1 MRVVVIGLGNQ
12 GQKRMAV
19 AGDEVIA
26 TVDPANPRAKFDAIE
41 QVPLDSYDTAI
52 VCTSDAAKV
61 DILRYLLSNGID
73 VLVEK
78 PLFAPDIE
86 RIGELGEVAR
96 LTGATCYTAYNHR
109 FEPNIRRLKKV
120 LNDQILGD
128 IYTTRIFYGNGTALD
143 TKRSPWR
150 DSGLGVLS
158 DLGSHLLDLSLF
170 LFGNTPREFEPWSL
184 SRFENRSL
192 DHVLFGSVGKPVL
205 EFEVTLLSWRNTFTI
220 DVLGELGS
228 AHVAGLCKWGTSSF
242 TLRKRVFPS
251 GAPEEDVQ
259 TVEGSDQTWAL
270 EYRHFKEMC
279 GTGFTSVETDAWIN
293 SVLSEIG
300 RSALV
305 GSSA

>member
-26 TVDPANPRAKFDAIE
+26 TVDPANPRAKFEAIE
-41 QVPLDSYDTAI
+41 QVPLDSYDAAI

-78 PLFAPDIE
+78 PLFAPDVE
-86 RIGELGEVAR
+86 RIVELGEVAK

-109 FEPNIRRLKKV
+109 FEPNIQRLKKV
-120 LNDQILGD
+120 LDDQILGD
-128 IYTTRIFYGNGTALD
+128 IYTTRIFYGNGTAFD

-150 DSGLGVLS
+150 DSGLGVLA

-170 LFGNTPREFEPWSL
+170 LFGNTRREFEPWSL
-184 SRFENRSL
+184 SRLENRSL
-192 DHVLFGSVGKPVL
+192 DHVLFGSTGKPVL
-205 EFEVTLLSWRNTFTI
+205 EFEVTLLSWLNTFTI

-228 AHVAGLCKWGTSSF
+228 AHVAGLRKWGTSTF
-242 TLRKRVFPS
+242 TLRTRVFPS
-251 GAPEEDVQ
+251 GVPEEDVQ
-259 TVEGSDQTWAL
+259 ASEGDDATWAL
-270 EYRHFKEMC
+270 EYRHFKSLC
-279 GTGFTSVETDAWIN
+279 GKGFSSIETDAWIN
-293 SVLSEIG
+293 TILNDVG
-300 RSALV
+300 HYALAV
-305 GSSA
+305 GTP